1 MFIQVHI
8 GSSLLPEKGKARQRN
23 AAGSSQILSNS
34 FDIQQLQYSMASFAV
49 KQNGLHQILSN
60 QLFLNFQDVYI
71 RLQFSLFY
79 EH

>member
-1 MFIQVHI
+1 
-8 GSSLLPEKGKARQRN
+8 
-23 AAGSSQILSNS
+23 
-34 FDIQQLQYSMASFAV
+34 MASFAV